1 MSIMWPR
8 ERLHINPL
16 AVVYGAGTGVFNL
29 LISSRAEHAGKPLA
43 RGREEY
49 PFRKG
54 RDGEE

>member
-1 MSIMWPR
+1 MWPR